1 MQRIKIELCRC
12 RTDKTGNF
20 LFDRTEAVTMSKY
33 KSLSYRKPAYL
44 LMLMNLFGFGLLF
57 VANNY
62 NRYILYIGAGILGLF
77 ILMYAIIVMAKM
89 GDKFIMLMACML
101 ITIGVMLLCRINI
114 DFGIKQIMWVAVG
127 GVIFFITY
135 VIYYN
140 VQFWNKLWFLYLALG
155 VGLFLFTQLF
165 GSTINGSKNWVSLA
179 NGKLT
184 FQPSEI
190 TKILFIMLLSCYY
203 SGVWN
208 KPFLFVKPKW
218 MTFFATYLF
227 IGFLVLQRDW
237 GTMLVMFAIYIF
249 MIYVYEKSYKFLL
262 MNVGMASVVAFL
274 GYQFL
279 YHIQVRVSTWLD
291 PWADIS
297 GKGYQITQ
305 SLFAIASGGY
315 FGRGIGNGSP
325 GYIPEV
331 HSDFIFA
338 AVCEEMGVFGGAAV
352 ILLFFLIAYR
362 CFKISITTSDPFDKS
377 VSLGLTLMFAI
388 QTFVIVGGVI
398 KMIPLTGITLPFV
411 SYGGTSIVVNFASLG
426 IIQAIS
432 AKEERRLGGEL
443 HERK

>member
-1 MQRIKIELCRC
+1 
-12 RTDKTGNF
+12 
-20 LFDRTEAVTMSKY
+20 MSKY
-33 KSLSYRKPAYL
+33 KSLSYRRPAYL
-44 LMLMNLFGFGLLF
+44 LVLMNILGFGLLF
-57 VANNY
+57 IANNY
-62 NRYILYIGAGILGLF
+62 NRNILYIGAGILGLF
-77 ILMYAIIVMAKM
+77 VLMYTIIVKAKM
-89 GDKFIMLMACML
+89 GDKFIMMMACML
-101 ITIGVMLLCRINI
+101 ITIGVILLCRIKI
-114 DFGIKQIMWVAVG
+114 DYGFKQIMWVIIG
-127 GVIFFITY
+127 GVTFFITY
-135 VIYYN
+135 IIYYN
-140 VQFWNKLWFLYLALG
+140 IRFWNKLWVLYLLMG
-155 VGLFLFTQLF
+155 IGLFLFTQLL
-165 GSTINGSKNWVSLA
+165 GSTVNGSKNWISFADGRV
-179 NGKLT
+179 T

-203 SGVWN
+203 SGEWN
-208 KPFLFVKPKW
+208 KPAFGIKPKW
-218 MTFFATYLF
+218 MTFLATYIF

-249 MIYVYEKSYKFLL
+249 MIYVYEKGYKFLL
-262 MNVGMASVVAFL
+262 MNIGMASVVAFL
-274 GYQFL
+274 GYKFL

-291 PWADIS
+291 PWSDIS

-362 CFKISITTSDPFDKS
+362 CFKISITASDPFDKS
-377 VSLGLTLMFAI
+377 VSLGLTLMFAV

-398 KMIPLTGITLPFV
+398 KLIPLTGITLPFV
-411 SYGGTSIVVNFASLG
+411 SYGGTSIVVNFVSLG

-432 AKEERRLGGEL
+432 AKEEHRLGGEMR
-443 HERK
+443 ERK